1 MNGMRSSARKI
12 KEPCLDE
19 LFQTGEEIADNA
31 KEKVQEIPLSELYTF
46 RNHPFKVLDDDSMSD
61 MVESV
66 REYGVLI
73 PALARPRA
81 KGGYELVSGHRRK
94 HASELA
100 GKETMPVL
108 VREMDDDEATIILVD
123 SNIQRE
129 NLLPSEKAW
138 AYKMK
143 LDALKHQ
150 GARTDLTSGQVDQK
164 LQPKVSVEIIA
175 ENVGENYKQI
185 QRFIRLTKLVPELLQ
200 MVDEKKLLFIPAVEL
215 SYLTVDEQMQLL
227 TMIQEQAVIPSLEQ
241 SRSLKKRSQDGT
253 LNNVVM
259 SEILQRE
266 RSAPIKVTLKSDK
279 LKHYF
284 PQDYTQRQMEEVI
297 LSLLAD
303 WKAQN
308 GGNAQDE

>member
-1 MNGMRSSARKI
+1 MKSSAQHI
-12 KEPCLDE
+12 SMTSFDE
-19 LFQTGEEIADNA
+19 LFQTEEEIADNA
-31 KEKVQEIPLSELYTF
+31 KEKVQEIPLAELHPF
-46 RNHPFKVLDDDSMSD
+46 KNHPFRVLDDDSMND

-66 REYGVLI
+66 KTYGVLS

-81 KGGYELVSGHRRK
+81 EGGYELVSGHRRK

-100 GKETMPVL
+100 EKETMPVL

-129 NLLPSEKAW
+129 SLLPSEKAW

-150 GARTDLTSGQVDQK
+150 GARADLTSRQVGEK
-164 LQPKVSVEIIA
+164 LNSKNSGEIIA
-175 ENVGENYKQI
+175 ENVGESYRQI
-185 QRFIRLTKLVPELLQ
+185 QRFIRLTELIPELLQ
-200 MVDEKKLLFIPAVEL
+200 MVDDEKLPFNPAVEL
-215 SYLTVDEQMQLL
+215 SYLTLDEQMQLL
-227 TMIQEQAVIPSLEQ
+227 TLIQERAVIPSLEQ

-253 LNNVVM
+253 LSSTVM
-259 SEILQRE
+259 SELLQRE
-266 RSAPIKVTLKSDK
+266 RPAPIKVTLKSDK

-284 PQDYTQRQMEEVI
+284 PKDYTQKQMEEII

-308 GGNAQDE
+308 GETTYDDG